1 LLLPKLNPTGNKKM
15 KFYLFAIILLLTAC
29 LSTAS
34 AADNDTREQVKFPE
48 MMQQHML
55 SNMRDHLVVINE
67 ILIYLATDEMD
78 KAADIAE
85 NRLGMSA
92 MNLHGAGRQAQF
104 MPDGMKSIGSG
115 MHRAASR
122 FARKSEE
129 GDPAP
134 AYKALQ
140 EVTAAC
146 VACHAAYRVN

>member
-1 LLLPKLNPTGNKKM
+1 M
-15 KFYLFAIILLLTAC
+15 KIHLVTIMVIISAC
-29 LSTAS
+29 FSTAS
-34 AADNDTREQVKFPE
+34 AADKDIREQVKFPQ

-55 SNMRDHLVVINE
+55 GNMRDHLVVINE

-92 MNLHGAGRQAQF
+92 MGLHGAGQQAQY
-104 MPDGMKSIGSG
+104 MPDGMKKIGSS

-122 FARKSEE
+122 FARTAEE
-129 GDPAP
+129 GDPLP

-146 VACHAAYRVN
+146 VACHAAYRVH

>member
-1 LLLPKLNPTGNKKM
+1 MVLL
-15 KFYLFAIILLLTAC
+15 ISAC

-34 AADNDTREQVKFPE
+34 AADKDTRELVKFPQ
-48 MMQQHML
+48 MIQQHML
-55 SNMRDHLVVINE
+55 ANMRDHLVVINE
-67 ILIYLATDEMD
+67 ILIYLADDEMD

-85 NRLGMSA
+85 HRLGMSA
-92 MNLHGAGRQAQF
+92 MTLHGAGHQTQF
-104 MPDGMKSIGSG
+104 MPDGMKKIGSS

-122 FARKSEE
+122 FARKAEE
-129 GDPAP
+129 GDPVP

>member
-1 LLLPKLNPTGNKKM
+1 M
-15 KFYLFAIILLLTAC
+15 RSYLFAIISLLSFG
-29 LSTAS
+29 LSNAS
-34 AADNDTREQVKFPE
+34 AADQDTREQVSFPK
-48 MMQQHML
+48 MIQQHML

-67 ILIYLATDEMD
+67 ILIYLSTDEMD

-92 MNLHGAGRQAQF
+92 MNLHGAGQQAQY
-104 MPDGMKSIGSG
+104 MPDGMKKIGSS

-129 GDPAP
+129 GDPAE